1 MIDRNLHLIFLPVMM
16 AVTSPLLAEEPPTDE
31 GSDRTAPLGEP
42 AQNLMEQGKVIK
54 IIQSKDFLKAERL
67 EFGMYA
73 GGVTNDPF
81 LRRWLGGVS
90 ATYHLNDLVAIE
102 LAQSFSPDLGAADN
116 RQLTNEI
123 KTTYAAS
130 PTISKVGPQGSVD
143 LMFSPL
149 YGKIAFNRANIV
161 NFDIFFVAGGGYSS
175 TTDTLESTGEEAPLT
190 TQEADALQEAHF
202 TTNFGFG
209 FRGAFNDR
217 MAVRID
223 GRSYQYI
230 EHSVEHVATNPD
242 ESLEMKSNFVAQ
254 VGLSFFLS
262 TPWKK

>member
-1 MIDRNLHLIFLPVMM
+1 MIRPGIPIFV
-16 AVTSPLLAEEPPTDE
+16 APLLIAL
-31 GSDRTAPLGEP
+31 GSPAFGQENPSGSERTAPLGEP
-42 AQNLMEQGKVIK
+42 AVALIDQGKLIK
-54 IIQSKDFLKAERL
+54 TIQNKDFLKVERF

-90 ATYHLNDLVAIE
+90 ATYHINELVAVE
-102 LAQSFSPDLGAADN
+102 FAQSFSPDLGAADN

-149 YGKIAFNRANIV
+149 YGKIAFNRTNIV
-161 NFDIFFVAGGGYSS
+161 NFDIFFAAGGGYSL
-175 TTDTLESTGEEAPLT
+175 TTDTMEGSGEEAPLT

-230 EHSVEHVATNPD
+230 EHSVEHVANSPD

-254 VGLSFFLS
+254 VGLSFFL
-262 TPWKK
+262 TAPWKK